1 MDLFPSFLSIHP
13 ALFVA
18 SRYSNLKCRNLAV
31 IQEQGNNNNIICVVS
46 VAVFAD
52 PHRLYRSLIHVWGI
66 RASDMLCLGHFLPSV
81 AAHVHFLTGCRSLR
95 ERQGV
100 YRKDSGIKKRA
111 LSRDSVLPPRS
122 CCTARPSIARLTAGQ
137 CTFPR
142 PCSPPPSQGAS

>member
-13 ALFVA
+13 VFFVA

-31 IQEQGNNNNIICVVS
+31 IQEQGNNNIIICVVS
-46 VAVFAD
+46 VAVFSD

-66 RASDMLCLGHFLPSV
+66 RASDMLYLGHFLPSV

-95 ERQGV
+95 ERKGV

-122 CCTARPSIARLTAGQ
+122 CCTVRPSIARLTAAQ